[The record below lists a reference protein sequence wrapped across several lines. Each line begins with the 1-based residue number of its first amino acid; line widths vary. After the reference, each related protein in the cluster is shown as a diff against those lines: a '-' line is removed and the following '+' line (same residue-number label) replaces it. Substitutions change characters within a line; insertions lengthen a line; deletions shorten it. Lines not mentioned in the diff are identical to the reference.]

1 MKKLIIFFMF
11 ITALNIFAEDS
22 ITFHYYYY
30 TNKLYHSTLKTEIT
44 PKDYIFIN
52 EYSNNNT
59 YKYIYDFKKKEKKLF
74 YKKEHISQKYDYNDD
89 EYYNNIETSEIYY
102 DINGNSYKNYSD
114 ENMKPNSL
122 YEITNNRFGESFYNH
137 YYKNNESISF
147 SRSDSNNYNTN
158 YINKAYKYSLT
169 QNETLNK
176 KDTGIYLY
184 KDYDLYYDE
193 YEYKIKSILCFQ
205 NEYYF
210 NNGSEFGEENLKNY
224 NSKLN
229 VEFIYKPKFLYSMTL
244 AEYNEAKD
252 WTGQLVL
259 KYANLPNKTWYTN
272 TTTEYNEYITI
283 TNYLDLKS
291 KQIIKPS
298 YTETTNHYL
307 QYILT
312 NTKNNAVAVNSGV
325 IITMKTLKIFYS
337 YKNMENNTKKYLNYE
352 FIGFIPLEIFEYY
365 LQ

>member
-1 MKKLIIFFMF
+1 MF

-22 ITFHYYYY
+22 ITFHYFYY
-30 TNKLYHSTLKTEIT
+30 TNKLYHSTLKTEII

-74 YKKEHISQKYDYNDD
+74 YKEERISQKYDYNDD

-137 YYKNNESISF
+137 YYENNESINF

-169 QNETLNK
+169 QNEIINK
-176 KDTGIYLY
+176 NSAGIYLL
-184 KDYDLYYDE
+184 KTKNIYDE
-193 YEYKIKSILCFQ
+193 QIISILCFQ
-205 NEYYF
+205 NEYYY
-210 NNGSEFGEENLKNY
+210 NDYNYSDEGVKNY
-224 NSKLN
+224 NSN
-229 VEFIYKPKFLYSMTL
+229 GNIEFV
-244 AEYNEAKD
+244 YNPRFYHTSTIAKY
-252 WTGQLVL
+252 LVL
-259 KYANLPNKTWYTN
+259 PKCWETN
-272 TTTEYNEYITI
+272 EVLYLQEDEYKI

-291 KQIIKPS
+291 KQIIKKD
-298 YTETTNHYL
+298 YRTATNDYL
-307 QYILT
+307 DYLNSISKSKSTKTYIYL
-312 NTKNNAVAVNSGV
+312 KN
-325 IITMKTLKIFYS
+325 FYS
-337 YKNMENNTKKYLNYE
+337 KGDMANNVKKYQNIELT
-352 FIGFIPLEIFEYY
+352 GFIPLEIFEYY

>member
-30 TNKLYHSTLKTEIT
+30 TNKLYHSTLKTEII
-44 PKDYIFIN
+44 PKDCIFIN

-59 YKYIYDFKKKEKKLF
+59 YKYIYDFKKKKKLF
-74 YKKEHISQKYDYNDD
+74 YKEERISQKYDYNDD

-137 YYKNNESISF
+137 YYENNESINF

-169 QNETLNK
+169 QNEIINK
-176 KDTGIYLY
+176 KFCRYILV
-184 KDYDLYYDE
+184 KDKNIYDE
-193 YEYKIKSILCFQ
+193 QIISILCFQ
-205 NEYYF
+205 NEYYY
-210 NNGSEFGEENLKNY
+210 NGYNYSDEGVQNY
-224 NSKLN
+224 NSNGNIEFVYSPQFYYTSTIAQYIDSKDSFLN
-229 VEFIYKPKFLYSMTL
+229 LLVPK
-244 AEYNEAKD
+244 
-252 WTGQLVL
+252 G
-259 KYANLPNKTWYTN
+259 WYTN
-272 TTTEYNEYITI
+272 TETYYLKEDGYKI

-291 KQIIKPS
+291 KQIIKKD
-298 YTETTNHYL
+298 YNA
-307 QYILT
+307 LT
-312 NTKNNAVAVNSGV
+312 NDYLNSVISKSKSTKTY
-325 IITMKTLKIFYS
+325 IYLKIFIV
-337 YKNMENNTKKYLNYE
+337 KMIWQTM
-352 FIGFIPLEIFEYY
+352 
-365 LQ
+365 